1 MTPCRRFEHRG
12 VSNRIGFRFNFKD
25 KIQKSLLFETLSKE
39 KSSALFG
46 DSAASNAL
54 LGCARRRG
62 EGHSDPLPAFA
73 EHTFRYRLEGGGERL
88 YENRGATANQK
99 QKLRPLWGAAGVGV
113 HSNPFPYKDLR
124 RGPYIITKA
133 MVFEK

>member
-25 KIQKSLLFETLSKE
+25 KIQKSLLFETFPKE

-54 LGCARRRG
+54 LGRARRRG

-73 EHTFRYRLEGGGERL
+73 EHTFRYPREGGGARL
-88 YENRGATANQK
+88 YENKGATAKQK
-99 QKLRPLWGAAGVGV
+99 QKLRPRLGGGGGGG
-113 HSNPFPYKDLR
+113 PFQPFSL
-124 RGPYIITKA
+124 
-133 MVFEK
+133 

>member
-25 KIQKSLLFETLSKE
+25 KIQKSLLFETLPKE

-54 LGCARRRG
+54 LGRARRRE
-62 EGHSDPLPAFA
+62 EGQDCMKTKVLLLNKSKSSAPAS
-73 EHTFRYRLEGGGERL
+73 
-88 YENRGATANQK
+88 
-99 QKLRPLWGAAGVGV
+99 GAAGVGV
-113 HSNPFPYKDLR
+113 HSSPFPYKDLR
-124 RGPYIITKA
+124 RGAYSFTKA